1 MNKSREANFWP
12 APVGESFGVK
22 ELAANSLKLASHS
35 SLIFERSLIVTAEVP
50 VVREHAKAL
59 LPYGLWLPKN
69 PTALLFAADHRKPCF
84 TRHYQEVSL
93 MLRVNSVAGSG
104 LLVAWMLVND
114 DSALIY
120 GREVLGYPKKMAEI
134 SIKEIDGRVEVRASR
149 RDGEIFRLDVTRG
162 AAEATPPPL
171 FATNLIAVGG
181 LGQLFA
187 LNAAWACRS
196 SETVHQSHVGDATYE
211 LGKSAYD
218 PIAPIVSS
226 GAKAIARITELDV
239 GAGRLILPVG
249 IAGLRFFAK
258 NYNLRFR

>member
-1 MNKSREANFWP
+1 MTTPRGPNFWP

-35 SLIFERSLIVTAEVP
+35 SLIFERSLIVTVEVP
-50 VVREHAKAL
+50 VDRKEASAL

-134 SIKEIDGRVEVRASR
+134 SIADGEDRVTVRASR
-149 RDGEIFRLDVTRG
+149 RDGEIFALDVTKGVR
-162 AAEATPPPL
+162 ETNPPPL

-181 LGQLFA
+181 LGQFFA

-196 SETVHQSHVGDATYE
+196 TEKVHDARLGEATYR
-211 LGKSAYD
+211 LGSSPYD
-218 PIAPIVSS
+218 PIAKVVA
-226 GAKAIARITELDV
+226 GAAPLAARVTELDV

-249 IAGLRFFAK
+249 VAGLRFFAR

>member
-1 MNKSREANFWP
+1 MTAPKQANFWP
-12 APVGESFGVK
+12 APVGERFGVK
-22 ELAANSLKLASHS
+22 KLAENSLKLANHS
-35 SLIFERSLIVTAEVP
+35 SLIFAKSLIVTVEVP
-50 VVREHAKAL
+50 VSPKEAKSL

-69 PTALLFAADHRKPCF
+69 PTALLFAADHRQPCF
-84 TRHYQEVSL
+84 TRHYQEVAL
-93 MLRVNSVAGSG
+93 MLRVRSLAGEG

-134 SIKEIDGRVEVRASR
+134 SIVETGDSVVVRANR
-149 RDGEIFRLDVTRG
+149 RDGEIFALDLKLGQAV
-162 AAEATPPPL
+162 AHPPPL

-181 LGQLFA
+181 LGQFFA

-196 SETVHQSHVGDATYE
+196 TEKVHRSHLATATYR
-211 LGKSAYD
+211 LGDSAYD
-218 PIAPIVSS
+218 PIHSV
-226 GAKAIARITELDV
+226 IAAGSPLEARVTELDV

-249 IAGLRFFAK
+249 LAGLRFFAS